1 MKINYLLFLLIICFS
16 CNRTKQI
23 HMAEESKD
31 ESMAPDSYV
40 YYPIQDDRIIV
51 DLNKKQEASLFDYFS
66 HIELIPLETSD
77 DILVGYCEE
86 IVPYQNKYYIFD
98 RQLTVVHVFDQDGKF
113 ISLIN
118 KRGQGPGEY
127 TPNLTSIFLNPFTG
141 NIDITDMGCIYS
153 YDLTG
158 KHVRTIPRTEDASG
172 PYWNLISLSDNLYVC
187 FSLFLFNNSD
197 RYKINYYNIKE
208 NRIIH
213 KDYEEDELLNNNAI
227 VPFAPP
233 FYEYNGNYYFYRL
246 VDKET
251 YEVGLNSLKKAYTWD
266 FGKYNYDAKKLNLP
280 DDPGSI
286 ITLSYRIIVQGQ
298 NNRYVMAYIYLQ
310 NNIPAYL
317 IHDKSIDECK
327 YIEHFTESVDFIPRK
342 ITNEY
347 VLTWYQHG
355 ELENYIS
362 EEMLDENNRKIFH
375 KLLNA
380 SEEMNPVIVKYYF
393 KQHKKTIL

>member
-1 MKINYLLFLLIICFS
+1 MLIICCS
-16 CNRTKQI
+16 CSKPKQAYK
-23 HMAEESKD
+23 AEGAISGSAD
-31 ESMAPDSYV
+31 LNSLV
-40 YYPIQDDRIIV
+40 YYPIQDGCIMVNLDNNQKV
-51 DLNKKQEASLFDYFS
+51 SLFDYFS

-77 DILVGYCEE
+77 DILVGYCEDL
-86 IVPYQNKYYIFD
+86 VPYQNRYYIFD
-98 RQLTVVHVFDQDGKF
+98 RKRAVVQIFDQDGKF
-113 ISLIN
+113 ISLID

-172 PYWNLISLSDNLYVC
+172 PYWNLISLSDNLYVG

-197 RYKINYYNIKE
+197 RHKINYYNIKE
-208 NRIIH
+208 NKIIH
-213 KDYEEDELLNNNAI
+213 KYYEEDELLNKYAI

-286 ITLSYRIIVQGQ
+286 ITLPYRIIVQGQ
-298 NNRYVMAYIYLQ
+298 NNRYVMAYIYLK

-362 EEMLDENNRKIFH
+362 EKMLDENNRKIFH

-380 SEEMNPVIVKYYF
+380 SEEMNPIIVKYYF
-393 KQHKKTIL
+393 K

>member
-1 MKINYLLFLLIICFS
+1 
-16 CNRTKQI
+16 
-23 HMAEESKD
+23 MAEESTR
-31 ESMAPDSYV
+31 ESMAPDSFV
-40 YYPIQDDRIIV
+40 YYPIKDDRIIV
-51 DLNKKQEASLFDYFS
+51 DLDKKQKASLFDYFS

-77 DILVGYCEE
+77 DVLVGYCEE
-86 IVPYQNKYYIFD
+86 IVPYQNRYYIFD
-98 RQLTVVHVFDQDGKF
+98 IKLAVVHIFDKDGKF
-113 ISLIN
+113 IFQMN

-127 TPNLTSIFLNPFTG
+127 TPHLTSIFLNPFTG

-158 KHVRTIPRTEDASG
+158 KHVRTILRTEDASG
-172 PYWNLISLSDNLYVC
+172 PYWNLISLSDNLYVG

-213 KDYEEDELLNNNAI
+213 KDYEEDEFLKNYAF

-233 FYEYNGNYYFYRL
+233 FYAYNGKYYFYRL
-246 VDKET
+246 VDNDT
-251 YEVGLNSLKKAYTWD
+251 YEVGLDSLKKAYTWD

-286 ITLSYRIIVQGQ
+286 ATLPYRINVQGQ
-298 NNRYVMAYIYLQ
+298 NNRYVMAYIYLR
-310 NNIPAYL
+310 NNTPAAGAYL
-317 IHDKSIDECK
+317 IYDKSIDACK
-327 YIEHFTESVDFIPRK
+327 YIEHFTEPVDFIPRK

-347 VLTWYQHG
+347 VLTWYEHG
-355 ELENYIS
+355 ELEKYIS
-362 EEMLDENNRKIFH
+362 EEMLDENNREKFH

-393 KQHKKTIL
+393 K

>member
-1 MKINYLLFLLIICFS
+1 
-16 CNRTKQI
+16 
-23 HMAEESKD
+23 MAEESKN

-51 DLNKKQEASLFDYFS
+51 DLDKKQKASLFDYFS

-86 IVPYQNKYYIFD
+86 IVPYQNRYYIFD
-98 RQLTVVHVFDQDGKF
+98 RKLAVVQIFDQNGKF

-127 TPNLTSIFLNPFTG
+127 TPNLTSIFLNPFTE

-158 KHVRTIPRTEDASG
+158 KHVRTISRTEEASG
-172 PYWNLISLSDNLYVC
+172 FYWNLIPLSENLYVC
-187 FSLFLFNNSD
+187 HILLFNNLD
-197 RYKINYYNIKE
+197 TYKINYYDVKE
-208 NRIIH
+208 NKIIH
-213 KDYEEDELLNNNAI
+213 KDYEEDEFLVKYANL
-227 VPFAPP
+227 PFVPP
-233 FYEYNGNYYFYRL
+233 FYEYNGNSYFYRL
-246 VDKET
+246 VDNST
-251 YEVGLNSLKKAYTWD
+251 YEVGLDSLKKAYTWD

-280 DDPGSI
+280 NDPSSI
-286 ITLSYRIIVQGQ
+286 ITLPYRINVQGQ

-310 NNIPAYL
+310 NNIPTAGAYL

-327 YIEHFTESVDFIPRK
+327 YIEHFTEAVDFIPRK

-347 VLTWYQHG
+347 VLTWYEHG
-355 ELENYIS
+355 VLENYIS
-362 EEMLDENNRKIFH
+362 EEMLDENNRKTFH

-393 KQHKKTIL
+393 K

>member
-1 MKINYLLFLLIICFS
+1 MNYLLFLLIICCS
-16 CNRTKQI
+16 CSKPKQAYK
-23 HMAEESKD
+23 AEGAISA
-31 ESMAPDSYV
+31 SADSDSFV
-40 YYPIQDDRIIV
+40 YYPIQDGRIMGNL
-51 DLNKKQEASLFDYFS
+51 DNNEKASLFDYFS

-77 DILVGYCEE
+77 DILVGYCEDL
-86 IVPYQNKYYIFD
+86 VPYQNRYYIFD
-98 RQLTVVHVFDQDGKF
+98 RKRAVVQIFDQDGKF
-113 ISLIN
+113 ISLID

-127 TPNLTSIFLNPFTG
+127 SPHLTSIFLNPFTD

-158 KHVRTIPRTEDASG
+158 KHIRTIPRTEDASG

-187 FSLFLFNNSD
+187 FVLLFNKSNPD

-208 NRIIH
+208 NKMIH
-213 KDYEEDELLNNNAI
+213 KEYEEDVFFNNYPE
-227 VPFAPP
+227 VPFVPP
-233 FYEYNGNYYFYRL
+233 FYEYNGNYYFYRF
-246 VDKET
+246 VDNAT
-251 YEVGLNSLKKAYTWD
+251 YEVGLDSLKKAYTWD

-280 DDPGSI
+280 NDPSSI
-286 ITLSYRIIVQGQ
+286 TTLPYRIIVQGE

-310 NNIPAYL
+310 KNIPAYL
-317 IHDKSIDECK
+317 IHDKSIDKCK
-327 YIEHFTESVDFIPRK
+327 CIEHFTEAVDFIPRK

-375 KLLNA
+375 KLLNS
-380 SEEMNPVIVKYYF
+380 SEEMNPIIVKYHF
-393 KQHKKTIL
+393 K